1 MKHLTERLQNDM
13 EVVED
18 NGDILRVFDFA
29 SSPED
34 ATRGSASQNSDFDSG
49 PYNRI
54 TIRFSKD
61 ETVPA
66 QLLIYEDRNNDPT
79 EKMAFEMRTIEFSPI
94 SVIGKGPS
102 NRLQGFSPTIGTYED
117 VPQEAMFAWNMCN
130 CAVVPDGMEW
140 VR

>member
-1 MKHLTERLQNDM
+1 MKQLTDRLQNDM

-18 NGDILRVFDFA
+18 NGDVLRVFDFND
-29 SSPED
+29 SPYE
-34 ATRGSASQNSDFDSG
+34 
-49 PYNRI
+49 RI

-102 NRLQGFSPTIGTYED
+102 NRLQGFSPTIETYED

>member
-18 NGDILRVFDFA
+18 NGDILRVFDFND
-29 SSPED
+29 SS
-34 ATRGSASQNSDFDSG
+34 